1 MIFCSIV
8 SSSTGG
14 IAPSTGGITGG
25 IAPSTGGITSGIA
38 PSTGGI
44 LLVSPSRLSRL
55 YGIVTVIA
63 LSENLKASF
72 PYSSMILGTPRPDF
86 SLM

>member
-1 MIFCSIV
+1 MPRGSEQYLMIFCSIV
-8 SSSTGG
+8 SSS
-14 IAPSTGGITGG
+14 TGG